1 MAWIQ
6 HVAISGLAGQ
16 NKETEITFKRG
27 VNAIWGLNG
36 SGKTSLLR
44 ILDGALR
51 GRASE
56 LDGVRVKKAI
66 VSFHSEQHERTIKR
80 TLSERRTS
88 RTTKSTAARRQQL
101 PLEGIDREVELEL
114 FSDLSEA
121 EHREM
126 ASRGA
131 KLRQWITVPETL
143 SMNFAHRYL
152 PTSRLVPMHRARAW
166 SASGRLEGAQF
177 PKEDYDKLF
186 AATIQDIWQQYS
198 RGELIKVR
206 EIQEYGIAAILNSV
220 INRSRKPSKFPVSR
234 VDASNAYDAVTKFLK
249 SQHMRFEATP
259 AEFESSYELD
269 DVLRGVVSEIV
280 EVEQKIA
287 EAQEPSRKVEQLVDD
302 LFMGGKRLD
311 LSSRKLTVLSQ
322 DAEIPLEL
330 LSSGEKQLILIFL
343 ETVAARSN
351 CIIIDEPELSMHVDW
366 QRKIVAAMQTIN
378 PHAQIILATHSPEVM
393 ASLSEDEI
401 FEL

>member
-1 MAWIQ
+1 
-6 HVAISGLAGQ
+6 
-16 NKETEITFKRG
+16 
-27 VNAIWGLNG
+27 
-36 SGKTSLLR
+36 
-44 ILDGALR
+44 
-51 GRASE
+51 
-56 LDGVRVKKAI
+56 
-66 VSFHSEQHERTIKR
+66 
-80 TLSERRTS
+80 
-88 RTTKSTAARRQQL
+88 
-101 PLEGIDREVELEL
+101 
-114 FSDLSEA
+114 
-121 EHREM
+121 
-126 ASRGA
+126 
-131 KLRQWITVPETL
+131 
-143 SMNFAHRYL
+143 
-152 PTSRLVPMHRARAW
+152 
-166 SASGRLEGAQF
+166 
-177 PKEDYDKLF
+177 
-186 AATIQDIWQQYS
+186 
-198 RGELIKVR
+198 
-206 EIQEYGIAAILNSV
+206 
-220 INRSRKPSKFPVSR
+220 
-234 VDASNAYDAVTKFLK
+234 
-249 SQHMRFEATP
+249 MRFEATP